1 MSARAAELRAQ
12 GKEVFNFTV
21 GEPDFDPPE
30 HVLAAAESAV
40 RKGVSKYTA
49 VPGIAPLR
57 EAIVKSIKA
66 RTEADIAPNNV
77 CVGTGAKSILY
88 NLATALFEP
97 GDEVIIPAPYWVSYP
112 EQVRM
117 MGATPVFVETSAEDR
132 FCLRP
137 EALRKKISKKTK
149 AIILNSPCNPTGMA
163 YSPEETRAILDVC
176 KEGDF
181 WIITDEIYAALLFD
195 GRPSASFYGIG
206 KDLRDRILLVDGV
219 SKAYAMT
226 GWRIGWVVGPRNV
239 IAACE
244 LVQGQSTSHP
254 TALAQAAALVALTGP
269 QEDVEKMR
277 QAFEKRR
284 DVVVEELSTIPGL
297 KVPKPEG
304 AFYAFVDAR
313 GLIGKRAGDNVLTDD
328 LAIATYL
335 VESAY
340 VVTVPGTP
348 FGAPGFLRMSFAM
361 SEDTLRRGA
370 KAIRDA
376 VAKLT

>member
-1 MSARAAELRAQ
+1 MSARAAELRAK
-12 GKEVFNFTV
+12 GIEVFNFTV
-21 GEPDFDPPE
+21 GEPDFEPPR

-66 RTEADIAPNNV
+66 RTEADIGPTNV

-88 NLATALFEP
+88 NIATALFEP

-117 MGATPVFVETSAEDR
+117 MGATPVFVETDPADR

-137 EALRKKISKKTK
+137 EALKKAITKRTK
-149 AIILNSPCNPTGMA
+149 ALLLNSPCNPTGMA
-163 YSPEETRAILDVC
+163 YTREETRAILDVA

-195 GRPSASFYGIG
+195 GRAPASVYGMG
-206 KDLRDRILLVDGV
+206 SDLRDRILLVDGV

-226 GWRIGWVVGPRNV
+226 GWRIGWIVGPRNV

-254 TALAQAAALVALTGP
+254 AAIAQSAALAALTGP
-269 QEDVEKMR
+269 QGDIEIMR
-277 QAFEKRR
+277 AAFQKRR
-284 DVVVEELSTIPGL
+284 DVLVEEFKTIPGI
-297 KVPKPEG
+297 VCPKPEG
-304 AFYAFVDAR
+304 AFYAFLDAR
-313 GLIGKRAGDNVLTDD
+313 GVLGKSANGKKMEND
-328 LAIATYL
+328 LDFATYL
-335 VESAY
+335 VEEAH

-348 FGAPGFLRMSFAM
+348 FGAPGFLRMSFAV
-361 SEDTLRRGA
+361 SEETLRRGT
-370 KAIRDA
+370 KAIREA
-376 VAKLT
+376 VSKLS